1 MKSKHLFLALAGL
14 GLVIIL
20 CVWSLFHYSKPA
32 GDDALTSQEGLLK
45 SGDTISFGNYQLDK
59 SELSDET
66 IKWLEQYNRLSEEEQ
81 KATSYIP
88 KEVLTQ
94 CGLLGTETSD
104 ENAKA
109 D

>member
-1 MKSKHLFLALAGL
+1 MKRA
-14 GLVIIL
+14 IIL
-20 CVWSLFHYSKPA
+20 FVMLMSMVGLSACATDNLNTS
-32 GDDALTSQEGLLK
+32 GTSQEGLLK

-66 IKWLEQYNRLSEEEQ
+66 IEWLEQYNMLSEEEQ

-94 CGLLGTETSD
+94 CRLLGMGTSD